1 MYPDDYQLSALYG
14 PAPNNSQIN
23 AMTLNPAANG
33 PDDWATILTNGISGA
48 AVNGI
53 NGAIANAVQAGQLQN
68 VATAQGLGIR
78 TTGMSGGNGSI
89 VPLLIIGAV
98 LIALVR

>member
-14 PAPNNSQIN
+14 AAPNYSQIN

-33 PDDWATILTNGISGA
+33 PDDWTTILTNGISGA
-48 AVNGI
+48 VVNGV
-53 NGAIANAVQAGQLQN
+53 NGAINNAIQAGQLQN
-68 VATAQGLGIR
+68 VATANSLGIR
-78 TTGMSGGNGSI
+78 TVGVGGGNSI
-89 VPLLIIGAV
+89 LPMLIIGAV

>member
-14 PAPNNSQIN
+14 PVPNNGQIN
-23 AMTLNPAANG
+23 AMTLNPAASG
-33 PDDWATILTNGISGA
+33 PDDWTTILTNGISGA
-48 AVNGI
+48 VVNGI
-53 NGAIANAVQAGQLQN
+53 NGAINNAVQSGQLQN
-68 VATAQGLGIR
+68 IATANSLGIR
-78 TTGMSGGNGSI
+78 TTGINGNGGI